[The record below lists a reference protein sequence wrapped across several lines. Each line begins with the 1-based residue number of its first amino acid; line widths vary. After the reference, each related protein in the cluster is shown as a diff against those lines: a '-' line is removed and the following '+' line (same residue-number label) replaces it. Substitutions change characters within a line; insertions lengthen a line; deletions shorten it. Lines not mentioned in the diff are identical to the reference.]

1 MLVVM
6 IIGALM
12 VFVYGMRTMSEGIQA
27 GVGSGLRGALESMT
41 KNRWMGA
48 LSGLSVTSVLQS
60 STAVTVMTVS
70 FVNAGLIT
78 VGQSAGIILGSNI
91 GTTVTAWLVSLLGF
105 RAGLTPYALV
115 MFAIV
120 SPLLLMRRSKV
131 RIWRTPIIGLALMFI
146 GLGFLMAL
154 VPGGAQAPGLYNFFL
169 SQEMGGY
176 SGILSLVALGFL
188 IAALLQSS
196 SAAIA
201 LTMTFAFAGIL
212 PLTGAAALVLGHNIG
227 TTVTAEF
234 ASLGGNVH
242 AKRSARIHTIFNVLG
257 GVWMVVALPYVVDVG
272 WDLFGVGKEATAW
285 EEGAAATTVLAAF
298 HTFFNLANFALF
310 IGFTPLLA
318 RVAAATVP
326 SRGRADETS
335 KLSFMDSTINVSEI
349 SLLEVRRAM
358 IRFGEITLRMAQ
370 MTRMLFTEADPT
382 ERDKWHERIKHYE
395 NVTDRME
402 VEIVSYCMKLSTTK
416 LTTSSSEHIRA
427 LLRIAGELE
436 RIADTYFQI
445 SRTIG
450 RKNEAQLWFTPAQR
464 RKLLE
469 LMDLVDAAADIMM
482 KNLRT
487 EMDKRV
493 DVKAAKEMEMQINE
507 VRTFMRKEHIK
518 RIDEGKDNLRSS
530 TVYSELFNA
539 LEKTGNHIVNVSE
552 ALAGEV

>member
-169 SQEMGGY
+169 SREMGGY

-310 IGFTPLLA
+310 IGFTPFLA

-493 DVKAAKEMEMQINE
+493 DVKAAKEMERQINE